1 MPMRRHGELPARNVP
16 RAARASALR
25 GAGTLLGTLNTS
37 LLNIQSLNE
46 LTPRRILTHRHMQCK
61 LSGKSHTRST
71 RTRITMTYEAPYSI
85 LVFDRER
92 GGAGRRAG
100 GGVSAARGRNVK

>member
-46 LTPRRILTHRHMQCK
+46 LTPRRILTHRHTQRE
-61 LSGKSHTRST
+61 LSGKSHARAT
-71 RTRITMTYEAPYSI
+71 RTRITMTYMKRRTGTQYLCLTGS
-85 LVFDRER
+85 
-92 GGAGRRAG
+92 GAEPDGEPADE
-100 GGVSAARGRNVK
+100 